1 MPDPPATE
9 ANREAATAEAAVTA
23 GGAATDAGADTSS
36 DVRSAAVAAAILR
49 ARELRTAHESYEKGF
64 TKKVVI
70 GLGRIIAL
78 YYHLSTLSHIH

>member
-49 ARELRTAHESYEKGF
+49 ACQDARFE
-64 TKKVVI
+64 VVV
-70 GLGRIIAL
+70 LGASR
-78 YYHLSTLSHIH
+78 LSMRGATGTQVPGHVARGTD

>member
-9 ANREAATAEAAVTA
+9 ANREAATAKAAVTA
-23 GGAATDAGADTSS
+23 GGAATDAGADISS
-36 DVRSAAVAAAILR
+36 DVRSALR

-70 GLGRIIAL
+70 GLGRINIAL
-78 YYHLSTLSHIH
+78 YYRLSTLSHIH